1 MNTALRFERT
11 VRRIEMMLHEIKLI
25 EIDAH
30 DIVDE
35 LDEFHRQL
43 FSEFDILD
51 DEAWLAERSASDRA
65 SKART
70 LLSACSQLSCDFE
83 SEIRHLRERNPFA

>member
-11 VRRIEMMLHEIKLI
+11 VRRIEMMLREIKLI

-30 DIVDE
+30 DIVEE

-51 DEAWLAERSASDRA
+51 DEALRSARRQIGRA
-65 SKART
+65 KHAR
-70 LLSACSQLSCDFE
+70 C
-83 SEIRHLRERNPFA
+83 